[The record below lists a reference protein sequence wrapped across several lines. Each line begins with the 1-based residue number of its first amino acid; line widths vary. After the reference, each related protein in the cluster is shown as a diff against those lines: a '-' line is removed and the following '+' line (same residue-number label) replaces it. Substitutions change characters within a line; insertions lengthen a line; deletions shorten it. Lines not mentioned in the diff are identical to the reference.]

1 MRTVFLLKRNCPQT
15 CGLTTQPSLK
25 RTETGSLAAKTA
37 QPPENESPPMFMTIA
52 RPAVEPQG
60 PDTVAVPGSPAI
72 VELSPRAMHARLL
85 ENAALRRMR
94 GAERLRSNRLE
105 DADYWLHA
113 APVAVRK
120 ACALREEKSFAPL
133 P

>member
-1 MRTVFLLKRNCPQT
+1 
-15 CGLTTQPSLK
+15 
-25 RTETGSLAAKTA
+25 
-37 QPPENESPPMFMTIA
+37 MTIA

-72 VELSPRAMHARLL
+72 PALSPRALHARLL
-85 ENAALRRMR
+85 QNAALRRMR
-94 GAERLRSNRLE
+94 GAERRRSNRGE
-105 DADYWLHA
+105 DADYWLNA

-120 ACALREEKSFAPL
+120 ACALREEKSFAPI

>member
-1 MRTVFLLKRNCPQT
+1 
-15 CGLTTQPSLK
+15 
-25 RTETGSLAAKTA
+25 
-37 QPPENESPPMFMTIA
+37 MFMTIA

-72 VELSPRAMHARLL
+72 LELTPRALHARLL

-94 GAERLRSNRLE
+94 GAERRRSNRGE
-105 DADYWLHA
+105 DADYWLNA

-120 ACALREEKSFAPL
+120 ACALREEKSFAPI

>member
-1 MRTVFLLKRNCPQT
+1 
-15 CGLTTQPSLK
+15 
-25 RTETGSLAAKTA
+25 
-37 QPPENESPPMFMTIA
+37 MFIAIA

-60 PDTVAVPGSPAI
+60 PNAVAVPGSPAI
-72 VELSPRAMHARLL
+72 TEPTPRALHARLL
-85 ENAALRRMR
+85 ENAALRRLR
-94 GAERLRSNRLE
+94 GLERRRSNRLD

-120 ACALREEKSFAPL
+120 ACALREETSFAAL

>member
-1 MRTVFLLKRNCPQT
+1 MFL
-15 CGLTTQPSLK
+15 S
-25 RTETGSLAAKTA
+25 
-37 QPPENESPPMFMTIA
+37 IA
-52 RPAVEPQG
+52 RPAVEPRG
-60 PDTVAVPGSPAI
+60 PDAVAVPGSPAI
-72 VELSPRAMHARLL
+72 TDLSPRALHARLL

-120 ACALREEKSFAPL
+120 ASALREKKSFAPL